1 MSLCKGMHIATS
13 SKRSYAGLQKI
24 FPDFCAAFEIEPFTI
39 SEEELCCAAAHYVLS
54 HTVNTLGGYMSAV
67 ANLYLESGAQDDL
80 PRGRKFMHFVKGIKR
95 LLGAADEVV
104 RTRALGLEQLS
115 TILEALNLSD
125 RAQVSFGAQLS
136 VAFFLALRT
145 EDHTG
150 GRLRWGDVYP
160 QADGSVEFLLA
171 PGKSVRRYRR
181 VAIGRRA
188 GELDALTW
196 VKRLAA
202 MSTPEEREFNQPV
215 FITVETSPAGVRRSR
230 TTTRSAFIAS
240 FKGVV
245 RTVLGIDPV
254 LYAGYSLRRGGVTEM
269 LLSGV
274 PLPIIKRHV
283 GWAPGSDAIDSYYDH
298 HGRLQMRVPTER
310 MGRR

>member
-1 MSLCKGMHIATS
+1 MHIATGS
-13 SKRSYAGLQKI
+13 RRSYSGLQKI
-24 FPDFCAAFEIEPFTI
+24 FLDFCGAFEIEPLAIT
-39 SEEELCCAAAHYVLS
+39 EDELCCAAAHYVLS
-54 HTVNTLGGYMSAV
+54 HTVTTLGSYMSAV

-80 PRGRKFMHFVKGIKR
+80 PRGRKYMQFVQGVKR

-104 RTRALGLEQLS
+104 RTRALSLEQLG
-115 TILEALNLSD
+115 TILGALDQSD
-125 RAQVSFGAQLS
+125 RAHVSFGAELS

-160 QADGSVEFLLA
+160 QADGSVEFLIP

-181 VAIGRRA
+181 VAIGRR
-188 GELDALTW
+188 GGVLDSLTW
-196 VKRLAA
+196 LKRLAA
-202 MSTPEEREFNQPV
+202 LSTPSEREFNQPV
-215 FITVETSPAGVRRSR
+215 FITVETSAAGGRRSR

-240 FKGVV
+240 FKSAV
-245 RTVLGIDPV
+245 RNVLGFDPV

-269 LLSGV
+269 LLAGV
-274 PLPIIKRHV
+274 PLPIIKQHV
-283 GWAPGSDAIDSYYDH
+283 GWAPGSSAIDSYYDH
-298 HGRLQMRVPTER
+298 HGRLQMRMPTER